1 MSDLAAGLASGL
13 LPRWARRDH
22 PIVSRELAALP
33 VFLGRRGRLRNK
45 SLVMGLAAL
54 SFVPWSCLCGGVLW
68 PLLLVPLSWL
78 PLIWAAPVINREVE
92 ARTWDD
98 LRLTPYSVREIV
110 LAKLCAVVYRLSP
123 LLVFVLVG
131 QLASGVLLGLGWT
144 VFFGSTTIY
153 VNGTV
158 VQQPALFSGG
168 LSALLGVL
176 VLAGILLLLIPF
188 VSLAEFLGNVAIG
201 GLASSLTTSRP
212 LAYISAF
219 VLRLLFSVVTLALLF
234 VAALALTRRSDAAL
248 VLLTLVGLGN
258 SPGLLLL
265 TPPRDLAATLVMTL
279 LLALLQAV
287 MLGAALGLLFWRV
300 ERL

>member
-1 MSDLAAGLASGL
+1 MSDPAAPSPGL

-22 PIVSRELAALP
+22 PIVTRELAALP

-110 LAKLCAVVYRLSP
+110 LAKLSAVAYRLSP

-131 QLASGVLLGLGWT
+131 QLASGALLGLGWA
-144 VFFGSTTIY
+144 VFFGSTAIY

-158 VQQPALFSGG
+158 VRQPALLSGD
-168 LSALLGVL
+168 LAALLGTL
-176 VLAGILLLLIPF
+176 ALAGSQLLLTPF
-188 VSLAEFLGNVAIG
+188 ASLAEFLGNIAIG
-201 GLASSLTTSRP
+201 GLASSLTVSRP
-212 LAYISAF
+212 LAYIGAF

-234 VAALALTRRSDAAL
+234 VAALLLTRRPEAAL
-248 VLLTLVGLGN
+248 VLLALTGLGS
-258 SPGLLLL
+258 SPGLLLM
-265 TPPRDLAATLVMTL
+265 TPPRDVAASLAVAL
-279 LLALLQAV
+279 LLAGMQVAV
-287 MLGAALGLLFWRV
+287 LGAALGLLFWRA